1 MTRMPAAE
9 GPGISE
15 SPQPGPRRDAWL
27 ERWRGMN
34 ADLARVQA
42 RPRSADA
49 LTDELDGRTI
59 MVAQRWLADFGS
71 GDYIGFALEQEILDA
86 VPGYLHKWGTHRG
99 WSRVPEG
106 PRHYGEIEERL
117 TGLLRAEDMLVLPA
131 SADAHLSMI
140 PVLAEG
146 GTIFLDRRA
155 QDAVHGGC
163 SAAHA
168 QGARLEL
175 FEHYDLDRLA
185 SLLDAHRRG
194 PKLICVDGVSVMTGP
209 APDLGSIAMLARA
222 HDALL
227 YVDDT
232 HGFGVIGE
240 RCAEEPCEYGKHGN
254 SIIRHLGE
262 SYDDVVLVGSFI
274 KAHSSL
280 LSFVALP
287 SNLKRALNPAVPV
300 RLRSDPLEISALAT
314 VLEGLS
320 VNERKG
326 DLLRRKLHRLSWRLI
341 DALPELGWGVANSCG
356 YPVIELPISDAGQ
369 LDEAWH
375 FLFDRGIHVPLAT
388 RATGLRIHLSPAN
401 TDAQVSRLIEALRD
415 IRANVAQPA
424 PVGCAAPDDTSA
436 SPAAG
441 TRFASAV
448 PVAQT
453 SRLARAPAMIAAP

>member
-1 MTRMPAAE
+1 MTRMVAAG
-9 GPGISE
+9 GPGVSD
-15 SPQPGPRRDAWL
+15 SPRPGPRRDAWL
-27 ERWRGMN
+27 ERWRGMS
-34 ADLARVQA
+34 ADLARMRA

-59 MVAQRWLADFGS
+59 MIAQRWLADFGS

-86 VPGYLHKWGTHRG
+86 VPGYLQKWGTHRG
-99 WSRVPEG
+99 WSRLPGG

-117 TGLLRAEDMLVLPA
+117 TALLRAEDVLVLPA
-131 SADAHLSMI
+131 SADMHRSMI
-140 PVLAEG
+140 PLLAEG
-146 GTIFLDRRA
+146 GTIFLDHRA
-155 QDAVHGGC
+155 EDDVRGGC
-163 SAAHA
+163 SVAHA
-168 QGARLEL
+168 QGARVEL
-175 FEHYDLDRLA
+175 FEHHDLDRLA
-185 SLLDAHRRG
+185 SLLGGKRRG
-194 PKLICVDGVSVMTGP
+194 PKLICVDGVSIMTGP

-240 RCAEEPCEYGKHGN
+240 RCADEPCEYGKHGN
-254 SIIRHLGE
+254 SLIRHLGE
-262 SYDDVVLVGSFI
+262 SYDDVVLVGGFI

-300 RLRSDPLEISALAT
+300 RLRSNPPEISALAT

-320 VNERKG
+320 VNERNG
-326 DLLRRKLHRLSWRLI
+326 DLLRRKLHRLSRRLI
-341 DALPELGWGVANSCG
+341 DALPELGWGVANGCG
-356 YPVIELPISDAGQ
+356 YPVIELPLSDADQ
-369 LDEAWH
+369 LDRAWH
-375 FLFDRGIHVPLAT
+375 FLFERGIHVPLAAQT
-388 RATGLRIHLSPAN
+388 TGLRIHLSPAN
-401 TDAQVSRLIEALRD
+401 TDAQVSRLIEALREL
-415 IRANVAQPA
+415 RGNVAQPP
-424 PVGCAAPDDTSA
+424 PVGCTAPDGTSA